1 MTDKEI
7 EQEIKYLKES
17 CIEAGKELSKY
28 SYAWDGKEKN
38 LVVSVMKLNR
48 MYEESKQQLHHKEQE
63 LESQLSLIDFYQQ
76 KIEVLQAENEELKEK
91 LSTYKKM
98 LDNPEVRVALT
109 DVRTG
114 ERDIWRKL
122 GNKANRYKQALEKIE
137 EIAEASNNPPCL
149 EFDCDCTQCEDET
162 TDNGDTC
169 MQYGLEKILAIIN
182 EVKDE

>member
-63 LESQLSLIDFYQQ
+63 C
-76 KIEVLQAENEELKEK
+76 KELKRK
-91 LSTYKKM
+91 NVLLQNHNQQ
-98 LDNPEVRVALT
+98 LDGAITEA
-109 DVRTG
+109 
-114 ERDIWRKL
+114 
-122 GNKANRYKQALEKIE
+122 ASYKQALEKIE
-137 EIAEASNNPPCL
+137 EQIALYQALTISKPRTMRENDCL
-149 EFDCDCTQCEDET
+149 
-162 TDNGDTC
+162 
-169 MQYGLEKILAIIN
+169 YKINDILN
-182 EVKDE
+182 EILKCN